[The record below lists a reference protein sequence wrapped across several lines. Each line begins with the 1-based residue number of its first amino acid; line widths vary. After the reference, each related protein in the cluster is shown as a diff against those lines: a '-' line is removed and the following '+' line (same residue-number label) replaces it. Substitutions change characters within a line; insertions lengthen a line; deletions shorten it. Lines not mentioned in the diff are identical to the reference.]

1 MKLTQFLEVLTL
13 YSYNMKVI
21 HWNSIGKQF
30 DDIHELGDKYHGMI
44 NGTIDT
50 IAEMIGM
57 TEENIPSFSE
67 LVKSLDKSDKDYIVV
82 GGDEKYTIESGVKL
96 IDTMLK
102 DIVEILNSILEDL
115 EKSETNMAGIRSE
128 IETIQFEYKKEYSYF
143 NKRRTQ

>member
-21 HWNSIGKQF
+21 HWNSVGKQF

-57 TEENIPSFSE
+57 TEEKIPSFAE
-67 LVKSLDKSDKDYIVV
+67 LVNSLGKSDKDYLVV
-82 GGDEKYTIESGVKL
+82 SGDKKYTIESGTKL

-102 DIVEILNSILEDL
+102 DIVEILNSILDNL
-115 EKSETNMAGIRSE
+115 EKADSDMAGIRSE
-128 IETIQFEYKKEYSYF
+128 IETIQFEYKKEYTYF
-143 NKRRTQ
+143 NKRRTE